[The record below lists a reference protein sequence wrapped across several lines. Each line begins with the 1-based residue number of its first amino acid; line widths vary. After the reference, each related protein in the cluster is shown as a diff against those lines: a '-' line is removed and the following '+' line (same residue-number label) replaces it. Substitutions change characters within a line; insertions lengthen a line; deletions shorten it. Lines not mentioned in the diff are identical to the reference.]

1 MILWVAKFGITIS
14 LFMVAH
20 ALFYPNKFSLII
32 AILGYIIALVSAV
45 IYGLFRS
52 SKQLQESTALSI
64 TEDPFK
70 LSFKKKNPIDFGSR
84 MPILPHN
91 NINIG
96 QLIQALGK
104 EKGIDEMVFQVS
116 SIEELEK
123 HDIFTKS
130 SWIKGIEDNE
140 YTEDDIPGYQ

>member
-45 IYGLFRS
+45 IYGLCRS
-52 SKQLQESTALSI
+52 SKTLQESTAVSI
-64 TEDPFK
+64 PESPIK
-70 LSFKKKNPIDFGSR
+70 SFLKNTIDSSPR
-84 MPILPHN
+84 MSTLPLQKS
-91 NINIG
+91 NIG
-96 QLIQALGK
+96 PIIQALGN
-104 EKGIDEMVFQVS
+104 EKGIDEVIFKIS
-116 SIEELEK
+116 AAEELDEL
-123 HDIFTKS
+123 DIFRES
-130 SWIKGIEDNE
+130 SWIRRNEDDK